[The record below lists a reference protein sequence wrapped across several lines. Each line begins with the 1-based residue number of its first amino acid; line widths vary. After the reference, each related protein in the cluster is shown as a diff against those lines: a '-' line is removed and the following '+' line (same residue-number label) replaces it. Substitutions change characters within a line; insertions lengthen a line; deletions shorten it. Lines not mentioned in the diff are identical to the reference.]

1 MIEVQGLTKTYGQYH
16 AVNQVSFKLEKG
28 ETLALVGTSGSGKTT
43 TLKLINR
50 LIEPSSGKIFL
61 DGENVFALPPEQ
73 MRRKMGYVI
82 QNIGLFPHYT
92 IEENIA
98 VVPSLLGWP
107 KEKVKQRSTYLLE
120 RLKLPAEQ
128 FFSQYPHQLSGGQ
141 QQRVGIA
148 RALAAD
154 PPVIL
159 MDEPFGALD
168 PITRNVIRQDFINM
182 DELSSKTTIIVTHD
196 IEEAF
201 ELADRICVLDEGRLQ
216 QLGTPQDLL
225 FRPANGFVQTFIKEK
240 KLDLE
245 IRIFTLNDIFEFIPL
260 PPGPPPANLPTIE
273 GKQTIKESMAIFTGP
288 SLESSQAVV
297 QKKNLRK
304 LINLSSMMEA
314 FHRFLKQQKS

>member
-16 AVNQVSFKLEKG
+16 AVNQVSFKLETG

-50 LIEPSSGKIFL
+50 LIEPSGGQIFL
-61 DGENVFALPPEQ
+61 NGEDIFALPPEQ
-73 MRRKMGYVI
+73 MRRRMGYVI

-98 VVPSLLGWP
+98 VVPKLLGWA
-107 KEKVKQRSTYLLE
+107 KEKIKERSAYLLE
-120 RLKLPAEQ
+120 RLKLPAGQ

-182 DELSSKTTIIVTHD
+182 EELSSKTTIIVTHD

-201 ELADRICVLDEGRLQ
+201 ELADRICVLDEGKLQ
-216 QLGTPQDLL
+216 QMGTPQDLL
-225 FRPANGFVQTFIKEK
+225 FRPANQFVETFIKEK

-245 IRIFTLNDIFEFIPL
+245 IRIFNLNDIFEFIPL
-260 PPGPPPANLPTIE
+260 PPSPPPENLPILE
-273 GKQTIKESMAIFTGP
+273 GKQSIKESMAIFTGP
-288 SLESSQAVV
+288 SLESSQAIV
-297 QKKNLRK
+297 QKKDLRK
-304 LINLSSMMEA
+304 SINLSSMMEA
-314 FHRFLKQQKS
+314 FHQFLKHQKS